1 MHHSATLPGV
11 LLVSALFASA
21 CGAPMAGPVAPSAT
35 TTTTTATPAATGVT
49 ISGFTTL
56 SARGERGT
64 LSALVSYTDGSVQDR
79 TTQSTWASGN
89 ESVATVNAA
98 GVVTAVGDG
107 HTVVT
112 ATFNNVSASKTIMV
126 DLP

>member
-1 MHHSATLPGV
+1 MHHTATLLGV
-11 LLVSALFASA
+11 LLVSALFAGA
-21 CGAPMAGPVAPSAT
+21 CGAPMAGPTAPSATST
-35 TTTTTATPAATGVT
+35 TTTTTPAATSVT
-49 ISGFTTL
+49 VSGFTTL

-64 LSALVSYTDGSVQDR
+64 LSALVSYSDGSVKDR
-79 TTQSTWASGN
+79 TMQSTWASGN

-107 HTVVT
+107 HTAVT
-112 ATFNNVSASKTIMV
+112 ATFNNVSASKTITV